1 MSQRSESVRRR
12 FVSLG
17 AASLM
22 TLMLSAIAERPAW
35 GQSTEAP
42 GVALNLCPAVEL
54 MSLVHL
60 LAGSRFATDL
70 ETPWVRRAREHFE
83 PWAEHAAVRRAG
95 EVLRS
100 GVTVD
105 DLARA
110 LWRADMQSESQLAG
124 YSWLDDTDLN
134 SDSIL
139 RSYVVDLGDFASSS
153 SYQEFLHENRV
164 ERLRMLGEERVA
176 LTPGLE
182 KIGEYLGEA
191 PRATICLNPFFT
203 TGSLSWQDEAHRAMS
218 ERSPWPDAPTLTV
231 VVLGPTVAGAEMPG
245 FGRGGRLDSDL
256 LTTLV
261 RPTVQAIV
269 EASRDS
275 LAGYAE
281 LFEPVAYRL
290 AEQRLST
297 WTDAWREHVLQA
309 IVARLLSASGR
320 EGEAA
325 AELER
330 LVQAGFLYIDP
341 LLDQLRLYEKG
352 RNQYPTL
359 VSFYLTLLD
368 VLDREIRI
376 ARSVGIDPR
385 IELMTGIQML
395 GGSWLLSRDDSPY
408 RKDLWTFVRY
418 AAADPAVETYRRLA
432 SQGFAFDV
440 VPRFFALL
448 TPADLSLSVPVP
460 EELAR
465 RAGGTEKLRVF
476 ARQLRSFV
484 SSIDFN
490 TFLKTHKGTFAAIE
504 LRNRRAAADAAD
516 ILWEY
521 LGETPSS
528 WRITFGLLLHNGGFA
543 TGEEAL
549 TPQAFIGPVGVSDG
563 LPDFGGLGRIG
574 PLIWHEFSHTVVNPL
589 AEAHGKRVAEL
600 EFGFEPIQEDMAE
613 QAYGD
618 WRTVLNEHVVRAIEV
633 CVTERVLGTAAAA
646 ALIDNYEG
654 LGFQYLSALVEELRE
669 YASDR
674 ERYPTLEDFYPRLL
688 DRLEQAASKHV
699 ETATQ
704 HKITHKT
711 GDEE

>member
-1 MSQRSESVRRR
+1 
-12 FVSLG
+12 
-17 AASLM
+17 
-22 TLMLSAIAERPAW
+22 
-35 GQSTEAP
+35 
-42 GVALNLCPAVEL
+42 
-54 MSLVHL
+54 
-60 LAGSRFATDL
+60 
-70 ETPWVRRAREHFE
+70 
-83 PWAEHAAVRRAG
+83 
-95 EVLRS
+95 
-100 GVTVD
+100 
-105 DLARA
+105 
-110 LWRADMQSESQLAG
+110 
-124 YSWLDDTDLN
+124 
-134 SDSIL
+134 
-139 RSYVVDLGDFASSS
+139 VVDLGDFASSS

-432 SQGFAFDV
+432 SQGFAFAV

-448 TPADLSLSVPVP
+448 TPADLSLSVSVP

>member
-1 MSQRSESVRRR
+1 
-12 FVSLG
+12 
-17 AASLM
+17 M
-22 TLMLSAIAERPAW
+22 TLMLPAIAERPAF

-70 ETPWVRRAREHFE
+70 ETPWVTRAREHFA
-83 PWAEHAAVRRAG
+83 PWADHAAIRRAG

-124 YSWLDDTDLN
+124 YSWQDDTDSN

-139 RSYVVDLGDFASSS
+139 RSFVADLGDFASSS
-153 SYQEFLHENRV
+153 SYQEFLNENRV
-164 ERLRMLGEERVA
+164 ARLRMLGEERVA
-176 LTPGLE
+176 LAPGLE
-182 KIGEYLGEA
+182 RIGKYLGQA

-203 TGSLSWQDEAHRAMS
+203 TGSLSWQDEAHNAMS
-218 ERSPWPDAPTLTV
+218 DRSPRPDAPSLTV
-231 VVLGPTVAGAEMPG
+231 VVLGPTATGADMPG
-245 FGRGGRLDSDL
+245 FGRGDRLDSDL

-297 WTDAWREHVLQA
+297 WTDAWQEHVVQA
-309 IVARLLSASGR
+309 IVTRLLSTSGR
-320 EGEAA
+320 EGEAG

-352 RNQYPTL
+352 RDQYPTL
-359 VSFYLTLLD
+359 VSFYPALLG

-395 GGSWLLSRDDSPY
+395 DGSWLLSRYDSPY
-408 RKDLWTFVRY
+408 RKDLWTFLRD
-418 AAADPAVETYRRLA
+418 AARDPAVETYRQLA

-448 TPADLSLSVPVP
+448 TPADLSLSAPVP
-460 EELAR
+460 GELAR
-465 RAGGTEKLRVF
+465 RAGGKEKLRIL
-476 ARQLRSFV
+476 ASQLPSFV
-484 SSIDFN
+484 NSIDFN

-504 LRNRRAAADAAD
+504 LKNRRAAADAAD
-516 ILWEY
+516 ILWAY

-528 WRITFGLLLHNGGFA
+528 WRITLGLLLHNGGFA

-549 TPQAFIGPVGVSDG
+549 IPQAFIGPVGVSDG
-563 LPDFGGLGRIG
+563 LPDFGGLERIG

-589 AEAHGKRVAEL
+589 AEVHEERVAEL
-600 EFGFEPIQEDMAE
+600 EFGFEPIQGDMAE

-618 WRTVLNEHVVRAIEV
+618 WKTTLNEHVVRAIEV
-633 CVTERVLGTAAAA
+633 CVTERVLGTAAAV
-646 ALIDNYEG
+646 ALIDSYEG

-669 YASDR
+669 YESDR
-674 ERYPTLEDFYPRLL
+674 EQYPTLKDFYPRLL
-688 DRLEQAASKHV
+688 DRLEQAASRQV
-699 ETATQ
+699 ETASSPRRPLQ
-704 HKITHKT
+704 QASANALCMDDSH
-711 GDEE
+711 G